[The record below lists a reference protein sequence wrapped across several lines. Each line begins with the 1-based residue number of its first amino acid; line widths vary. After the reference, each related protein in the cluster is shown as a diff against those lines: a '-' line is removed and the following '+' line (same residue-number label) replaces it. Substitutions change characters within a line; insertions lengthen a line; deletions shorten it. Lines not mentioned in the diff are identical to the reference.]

1 MAEKLKQYNLRSSKV
16 RYNTQLP
23 IHYQVHDDT
32 QVLEKMLEKQT
43 TPGHESSYSHD
54 SDTDSEVFDKT
65 YSEEEDLSARSYD
78 KFIGDKNES
87 VGTSASM
94 TSDTQQVINQQ
105 ILLQLSSISKRL
117 DNIEQ
122 RSVKKTA
129 DKSKIKKSRGQKQAQ
144 SVQTPVALTHG
155 HTTVDTNAVNEKI
168 PTLESLKQNSYIQAQ
183 VEQRLKQ
190 IAAMSETGTENKIKS
205 QRGGVEVMVK
215 NRVKWPHEY
224 VLTGTSKERVSYDN
238 LTAVQWMAG
247 FCRTMKDEQNVLM
260 RDHMLDYVISLLED
274 ASDFS
279 WGAAKASHAVL
290 LCRMEQGEIKN
301 FSETEK
307 IDRVRRANA
316 QKHVSTQNLSNQSA
330 DEKTNRSMVC
340 TYFNQGKCVHNKTH
354 VTKNILYRHVCSACF
369 ASKGKSFPHPL
380 NQCRSKSKTT
390 QSKNE

>member
-1 MAEKLKQYNLRSSKV
+1 MVERLKQYNLRSSKV
-16 RYNTQLP
+16 RDNTHLP
-23 IHYQVHDDT
+23 IQYQVHEDT
-32 QVLEKMLEKQT
+32 QVLQKMLEKQT
-43 TPGHESSYSHD
+43 TPGDDSSYSHD

-65 YSEEEDLSARSYD
+65 HSEEEDFSARSYD
-78 KFIGDKNES
+78 KFIGDKNQS
-87 VGTSASM
+87 VGTSGSA
-94 TSDTQQVINQQ
+94 TSDTQEVINQQ

-122 RSVKKTA
+122 KSVKKTA
-129 DKSKIKKSRGQKQAQ
+129 DRSKIKKSRGQKQAQ

-155 HTTVDTNAVNEKI
+155 HTTVDTNAVNEII
-168 PTLESLKQNSYIQAQ
+168 PTLESVKQNSYIQAQ

-205 QRGGVEVMVK
+205 QRGSVKVMVK

-224 VLTGTSKERVSYDN
+224 VLTGASKERVSYDN

-247 FCRTMKDEQNVLM
+247 FCRTMKDEQNLLM

-274 ASDFS
+274 TSDFS
-279 WGAAKASHAVL
+279 WSAAKASHAVL

-307 IDRVRRANA
+307 SDRIRRANA
-316 QKHVSTQNLSNQSA
+316 QKHVSTQNLANQSL
-330 DEKTNRSMVC
+330 DEKTTRSMVC

-354 VTKNILYRHVCSACF
+354 VTKNVL
-369 ASKGKSFPHPL
+369 
-380 NQCRSKSKTT
+380 
-390 QSKNE
+390 